1 MKFHPGGRYAIQANL
16 GNNLSRQFGGA
27 KFLDADE
34 QTFAEGHVHS
44 SYARMIANQI
54 AIANLEGATEQMQL
68 QQDNSILVVL
78 NEKKEMNVVSFV

>member
-1 MKFHPGGRYAIQANL
+1 M
-16 GNNLSRQFGGA
+16 
-27 KFLDADE
+27 
-34 QTFAEGHVHS
+34 HS

-78 NEKKEMNVVSFV
+78 NEKKEMNVVSFVRKRNLEKERHYEMK

>member
-1 MKFHPGGRYAIQANL
+1 
-16 GNNLSRQFGGA
+16 
-27 KFLDADE
+27 
-34 QTFAEGHVHS
+34 VHS

-78 NEKKEMNVVSFV
+78 NEKKEMNVVSFVRKRNLEKERHYEMK